1 MIRVQRL
8 GADPDRHVVFG
19 KRFEG
24 RAECL
29 MHSFVGVY
37 VARGM
42 PPFIRIAKFR
52 IDPCFS
58 IKTKNPT
65 NCITIN
71 WVNARVVDGI

>member
-8 GADPDRHVVFG
+8 GTDPDRHVVFG

-37 VARGM
+37 VGSSGK
-42 PPFIRIAKFR
+42 P
-52 IDPCFS
+52 
-58 IKTKNPT
+58 
-65 NCITIN
+65 
-71 WVNARVVDGI
+71 VD